1 MLNFPNHGVASP
13 HRNDYVLNVTFKITS
28 ATKKTTPVDIR
39 AFLLKHMSMT
49 ANYQPVV
56 IRELLL
62 QGGSASVEQLTVAL
76 MMENQNLIKY
86 WRSILMKWPKQ
97 TLTNRRVV
105 QYNRKQ
111 KRFTLLGQ
119 SLTPNEIH
127 ELIAI
132 CTAKIVEFNTPVIRR
147 EAARRFQVIEN
158 AKGMCQACFCRN
170 RPLDVDH
177 IVPREVARKNIGIW
191 RGKVP
196 NKAGKLIDLD
206 DMENLQ
212 VLCEKCNRGKRDQG
226 KFHDFRP
233 SEDSL
238 IIALHEI
245 LSTAKELNIAEASLI
260 SKAKRKAV

>member
-1 MLNFPNHGVASP
+1 MATYARTSKNS
-13 HRNDYVLNVTFKITS
+13 TFQ
-28 ATKKTTPVDIR
+28 VDIR
-39 AFLLKHMSMT
+39 TFLLEHMSMT

-62 QGGSASVEQLTVAL
+62 RGGSASVEQLTVAL
-76 MMENQNLIKY
+76 MMENQNLIRY

-97 TLTNRRVV
+97 TLTNRRVI
-105 QYNRKQ
+105 QYNRKLKQ
-111 KRFTLLGQ
+111 FDLLGS
-119 SLTPNEIH
+119 SLTPNEKN

-132 CTAKIVEFNTPVIRR
+132 CTMKINEFNTPLVRR

-177 IVPREVARKNIGIW
+177 IVPREVARRNIGIW

-196 NKAGKLIDLD
+196 NKAGQLIDLD
-206 DMENLQ
+206 DLENLQ
-212 VLCEKCNRGKRDQG
+212 LLCEKCNRGKRDQG
-226 KFHDFRP
+226 KFYDFRP

-238 IIALHEI
+238 IIALREI
-245 LSTAKELNIAEASLI
+245 LSTANELNIDETSLI
-260 SKAKRKAV
+260 SRAQRGKV

>member
-1 MLNFPNHGVASP
+1 MTANLMTTPKS
-13 HRNDYVLNVTFKITS
+13 I
-28 ATKKTTPVDIR
+28 TPVDIR
-39 AFLLKHMSMT
+39 TFLLKHMSMT

-62 QGGSASVEQLTVAL
+62 HGGSASVEQLTVAL

-127 ELIAI
+127 ELITI
-132 CTAKIVEFNTPVIRR
+132 CTAKIEEFNTPVIRR

-177 IVPREVARKNIGIW
+177 IIPREVARKNIGIW

-238 IIALHEI
+238 IIALREI
-245 LSTAKELNIAEASLI
+245 LYTAKELNIAEASLI
-260 SKAKRKAV
+260 SKAKRIAV

>member
-1 MLNFPNHGVASP
+1 MVDKSQKKSEL
-13 HRNDYVLNVTFKITS
+13 TTS
-28 ATKKTTPVDIR
+28 ADLKS
-39 AFLLKHMSMT
+39 FLMKHMSMT

-56 IRELLL
+56 IRELLRR
-62 QGGSASVEQLTVAL
+62 GGSASVEQLTVAL

-97 TLTNRRVV
+97 TLINRRVV
-105 QYNRKQ
+105 QYNRQQ
-111 KRFTLLGQ
+111 KCFTLLGR
-119 SLTPNEIH
+119 SPTPDENL

-132 CTAKIVEFNTPVIRR
+132 CTTKIKEFNTPLVRR
-147 EAARRFQVIEN
+147 EAARRFQVLEN

-177 IVPREVARKNIGIW
+177 IVPREIARRNIGIW

-196 NKAGKLIDLD
+196 NRAGKLIDLD
-206 DMENLQ
+206 DLENLQ

-233 SEDSL
+233 SEESILD
-238 IIALHEI
+238 ALRGI
-245 LSTAKELNIAEASLI
+245 LSTAKELNIDETILI
-260 SKAKRKAV
+260 SNAKRSFRRSKP